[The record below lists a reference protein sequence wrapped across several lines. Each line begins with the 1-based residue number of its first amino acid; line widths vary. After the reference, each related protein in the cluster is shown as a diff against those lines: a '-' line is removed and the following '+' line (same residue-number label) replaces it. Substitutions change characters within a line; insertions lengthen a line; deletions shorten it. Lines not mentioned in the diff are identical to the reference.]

1 MEEEQEVQQTFTYTI
16 KFKSLEFQSISAPT
30 PEAISVSFVTA
41 SQNQYT
47 TKSYWPALSANNKV
61 QFLSESYT

>member
-47 TKSYWPALSANNKV
+47 TKSYWPALS
-61 QFLSESYT
+61 

>member
-47 TKSYWPALSANNKV
+47 TKSY
-61 QFLSESYT
+61 